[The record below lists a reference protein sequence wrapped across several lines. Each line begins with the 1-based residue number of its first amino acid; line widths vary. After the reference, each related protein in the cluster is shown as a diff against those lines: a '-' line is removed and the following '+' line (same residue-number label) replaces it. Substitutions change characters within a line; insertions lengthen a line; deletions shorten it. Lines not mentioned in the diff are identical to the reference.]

1 MKDFVKIASIS
12 ILTKQVL
19 PTVLNILA
27 IPNSTNRYQVYL
39 KSKIGDFLA
48 SLVVSKTQVC
58 ELIKTAAAC

>member
-1 MKDFVKIASIS
+1 M
-12 ILTKQVL
+12 
-19 PTVLNILA
+19 LNILA